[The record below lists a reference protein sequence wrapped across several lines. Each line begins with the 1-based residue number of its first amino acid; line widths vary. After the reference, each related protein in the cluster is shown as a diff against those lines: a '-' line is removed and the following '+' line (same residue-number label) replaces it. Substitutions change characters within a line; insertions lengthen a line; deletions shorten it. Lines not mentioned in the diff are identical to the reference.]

1 MAKNKEY
8 VKNKAGQTSKNG
20 DYPRTA
26 GNDGQ
31 KQGQSGS
38 NRKIGAGRDIDQK
51 EGSLSKDVFE
61 TIIYIVV
68 VCLVVFLILH
78 FVGQRTVVR
87 GDSMEDTLTDG
98 ENLIMDK
105 ISYRFSDPKRFDII
119 IFPGPEEYG
128 EHPYY
133 IKRIIGLPG
142 ETVQIKD
149 GLVYIDGRQ
158 LKEDVYGITDYIEE
172 AHDAERPITLKENEY
187 FCLGDNRPVSYDSR
201 YPEVGPVTRSEII
214 GKVWI
219 RIWPLNKF
227 GKAD

>member
-1 MAKNKEY
+1 MKEFLD
-8 VKNKAGQTSKNG
+8 T
-20 DYPRTA
+20 T
-26 GNDGQ
+26 
-31 KQGQSGS
+31 
-38 NRKIGAGRDIDQK
+38 
-51 EGSLSKDVFE
+51 
-61 TIIYIVV
+61 IYIAV
-68 VCLVVFLILH
+68 VCLAVFLILH

-87 GDSMEDTLTDG
+87 GDSMEPTLTNG

-105 ISYRFSDPKRFDII
+105 ISYRFSNPERFDII

-158 LKEDVYGITDYIEE
+158 LSEDVYGITDFIEE
-172 AHDAERPITLKENEY
+172 AHDAERPIALKEDEY

-201 YPEVGPVTRSEII
+201 YPEVGPVERSEII

-219 RIWPLNKF
+219 RIWPFGKF
-227 GKAD
+227 GKVD